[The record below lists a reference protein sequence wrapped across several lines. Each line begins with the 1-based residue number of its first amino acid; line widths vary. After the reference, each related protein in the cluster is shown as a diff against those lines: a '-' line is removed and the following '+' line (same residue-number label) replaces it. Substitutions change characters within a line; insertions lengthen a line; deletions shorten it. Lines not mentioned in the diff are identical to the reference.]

1 MGNKAVLDNPTQSCD
16 SELELESAP
25 ENILDSESVSDE
37 LEEDV
42 EDSEVE
48 VMEVRTSAPLEL
60 PTLMD
65 SNPELVEKKDEVIA
79 VPVDDAIDFRITEN
93 VESVLE
99 STPESRCPD
108 EEPLNEDP
116 PVMEV

>member
-48 VMEVRTSAPLEL
+48 VMEGRTRAPLEL

-65 SNPELVEKKDEVIA
+65 SNPELVEKKEVIA
-79 VPVDDAIDFRITEN
+79 VPVDDVIDFRITEN

-99 STPESRCPD
+99 TTPE
-108 EEPLNEDP
+108 
-116 PVMEV
+116 